1 MHTGTLLASVV
12 RVRKRRCA
20 ASGGRD
26 RVSIYREIFV
36 TLQLYHVFSRGNKAI
51 VCSLYTLRP
60 SVPDALRCSTRSRMR
75 SAPSKTT
82 SLPYQAS
89 PLVVESAIFIA
100 VAKMAPRDFAPLSLS
115 LSLSLSLCFPCDAIV
130 AQRFFFFSFFL
141 SFRS

>member
-115 LSLSLSLCFPCDAIV
+115 LCFPCDAIV